1 MLRSL
6 FSRLFHRRNRVDC
19 LLEAGVPYKLSVF
32 VGGDTVNIAVNSD
45 IEKEL
50 IDGLSQGRPFVRLK
64 PLGTVNTVVF
74 LPLRYPMSISPN
86 VQQYVDTLSAAPDN
100 RNEQEGGHVDQDG
113 RAS

>member
-6 FSRLFHRRNRVDC
+6 FSRSFFKRDRVDC
-19 LLEAGVPYKLSVF
+19 LLQAGVPYKLSVF

-50 IDGLSQGRPFVRLK
+50 IDGLSKGRPFVRIK
-64 PLGTVNTVVF
+64 PVGAVNTVVF

-86 VQQYVDTLSAAPDN
+86 VQQYVDTLSGAPDN
-100 RNEQEGGHVDQDG
+100 RREQEGAHVD
-113 RAS
+113 